1 MTIKILQAAPTASF
15 GGIEYNEKKTPDGR
29 SELLVAKNFGLL
41 EMQES
46 ATKADYIF
54 YMQKVAETNPRVKNT
69 QFHAVLSCKGREATP
84 EQLKEIAVQYL
95 ERMGYSKNPYL
106 IYYHSDT
113 ANNHVHMVSTRVDK
127 FGVKVPDSMERV
139 RSQDAIRQILAINPI
154 NAFNAD
160 IAKAFEYN
168 VTSDAQLRLVLE
180 KMGYSVTPGDKSVKL
195 FKYGKLQ
202 GEYNIAD
209 VQNRIASSKID
220 DSRIDQIKALV
231 HKYKGVKDAGLIWQG
246 LPLPGGLASK
256 TEGKLSSP
264 LSDFLHKSF
273 GIEMVFHN
281 KGGKS
286 PYGYTIIDHSYKQ
299 VLKGSQVMS
308 LVDLLSPVL
317 NENRQSGIET
327 IVLNAVATQKG
338 YNQLKEYLKENSLF
352 MNWRGAVR
360 VKGTSNEV
368 YQIAPEDLKRLKYND
383 RLTNASKFELS
394 THKEK
399 YIIAS
404 QFFVKMSDL
413 DIAGKGTENFNH
425 INDKFKSILH
435 NSGNLSEALK
445 EAGLK
450 LVVMGNDTYIID
462 IEHSIIQNIA
472 DTLSVEER
480 HLISE
485 GLHLLAPEHIEDGK
499 DLDKEAEQY
508 EGPEPFNVAGRGEV
522 SPIDHGVSLQ
532 DIQQIFGEIKDEKD
546 PAASKKRKRKRS

>member
-1 MTIKILQAAPTASF
+1 MTIKILESAPMESF
-15 GGIEYNEKKTPDGR
+15 GGVDYNEKKTPDGR
-29 SELLVAKNFGLL
+29 SELLAAENFGLL
-41 EMQES
+41 QMQES
-46 ATKADYIF
+46 ATKADYIG

-69 QFHAVLSCKGREATP
+69 QFHAILSCKGRESTP

-95 ERMGYSKNPYL
+95 EKMGYSNNPYL

-127 FGVKVPDSMERV
+127 LGNKISDKMERV
-139 RSQDAIRQILAINPI
+139 RSQDAIREILAINPV
-154 NAFNAD
+154 NAFKAD
-160 IAKAFEYN
+160 INKAFEFN
-168 VTSDAQLRLVLE
+168 ITSDAQFRLVLE
-180 KMGYSVTPGDKSVKL
+180 KMGYSLTPGERSVKL

-202 GEYNIAD
+202 GEYQIND
-209 VQNRIASSKID
+209 VQNRISASKFD
-220 DSRIDQIKALV
+220 DSRINQIKALV
-231 HKYKGVKDAGLIWQG
+231 HKYKGVKDAGLIWHG

-281 KGGKS
+281 KEGKNA
-286 PYGYTIIDHSYKQ
+286 YGYTVIDHTSKQ
-299 VLKGSQVMS
+299 VLKGSQVLS

-317 NENRQSGIET
+317 KEDRKPGIES
-327 IVLNAVATQKG
+327 IVLNAVAVQTG
-338 YNQLKEYLKENSLF
+338 FNQLKNELKDNSLF
-352 MNWRGAVR
+352 INWRGDIR
-360 VKGTSNEV
+360 VKGTSNIV
-368 YQIAPEDLKRLKYND
+368 YKVAAEDLKRLKYND
-383 RLTNASKFELS
+383 RLSNALKFELS
-394 THKEK
+394 SNKEK

-404 QFFVKMSDL
+404 QFFVKLADL
-413 DIAGKGTENFNH
+413 EIAGKGTDTFNH

-450 LVVMGNDTYIID
+450 LVVLGNDTYIID

-472 DTLSVEER
+472 ETLTVEER

-485 GLHLLAPEHIEDGK
+485 GIHSLEPEHIEEGK
-499 DLDKEAEQY
+499 DLDKEAENY
-508 EGPEPFNVAGRGEV
+508 EGPEPFNRASGAEAASVD
-522 SPIDHGVSLQ
+522 IGVSLQ

-546 PAASKKRKRKRS
+546 PAVSKKKKRKRS